1 MSRASDAGADTGDT
15 PSLAWRA
22 SSSATILG
30 VVSLCRAFLYAC
42 SRPET
47 HGLDS
52 FLEILDS
59 RQDPT
64 KRTKGLITVS
74 NHISVM
80 DDPLIWG
87 FLPLRYNFGLD
98 SWNKRWSFGSY
109 DICYQTRPLS
119 WFFTM
124 GQVLPT
130 HRLAHSPFGGLAQP
144 AVTQAIRL
152 LSKGPFPAEPHLARP
167 ERQHW
172 SMQNVCVDPF
182 SELSTAYTT
191 DGVDSHLAPTAY
203 SCNSYSWVHIFP
215 EGKIHQ
221 APNKT
226 MRYFKWGVARLIL
239 ETSECPDVVPIWL
252 EGIDQVMHE
261 SREFPRFLPR
271 PGKDVSITFG
281 KMVDTESVFGEARRK
296 WQAIKAK
303 AEKASPESRDL
314 PVGVLSDELLNGR
327 EAVELRKEVTKK
339 VRDLVLEVRRSRGLP
354 DEDPKEGLVETWIRE
369 GPKREGKMRDDS
381 WVRDI

>member
-1 MSRASDAGADTGDT
+1 MFASVDSGATADS

-22 SSSATILG
+22 MSSTTIFG
-30 VVSLCRAFLYAC
+30 VAALCRSFLFLC
-42 SRPET
+42 SRPEV

-52 FLEILDS
+52 FLELLDS
-59 RQDPT
+59 RRDPAT
-64 KRTKGLITVS
+64 RTRGLLTVS
-74 NHISVM
+74 NHTSVM
-80 DDPLIWG
+80 DDPIMWG
-87 FLPLRYNFGLD
+87 FLPMRYNSGLA
-98 SWNKRWSFGSY
+98 SWNKRWGFGSH
-109 DICYQTRPLS
+109 DICFQNRPLS
-119 WFFTM
+119 LFFTM

-130 HRLAHSPFGGLAQP
+130 HRLAHSPHGGLAQP

-152 LSKGPFPAEPHLARP
+152 LSKGPFPVDPHQQPRS

-172 SMQNVCVDPF
+172 SLQNVCVDPF
-182 SELSTAYTT
+182 SDVPTAFTT
-191 DGVDSHLAPTAY
+191 DGEDSHLAPSAY
-203 SCNSYSWVHIFP
+203 ACNSYAWMHIFP

-239 ETSECPDVVPIWL
+239 EASECPDVVPIWL
-252 EGIDQVMHE
+252 EGFDQVMHE

-271 PGKDVSITFG
+271 PGKEVSVTFG
-281 KMVDTESVFGEARRK
+281 KKVDSEAVFGDMRRR
-296 WQAIKAK
+296 WQEIKAK
-303 AEKASPESRDL
+303 AELTAPDTRDL
-314 PVGVLSDELLNGR
+314 PLGVLNDELLYGR

-339 VRDLVLEVRRSRGLP
+339 VRELVLEVRRSRGLP

-369 GPKREGKMRDDS
+369 GPKREGKMEDDS

>member
-1 MSRASDAGADTGDT
+1 MSASVDSGATADS

-22 SSSATILG
+22 MSSTTIFG
-30 VVSLCRAFLYAC
+30 VTALCRSFLFLC
-42 SRPET
+42 SRPEV

-52 FLEILDS
+52 FLELLNS
-59 RQDPT
+59 RQDPAA
-64 KRTKGLITVS
+64 RTRGLLTVS
-74 NHISVM
+74 NHTSVM
-80 DDPLIWG
+80 DDPIMWG
-87 FLPLRYNFGLD
+87 FLPMRYNSGLA
-98 SWNKRWSFGSY
+98 SWNKRWGFGSH
-109 DICYQTRPLS
+109 DICFQNRPLS
-119 WFFTM
+119 LFFTM

-130 HRLAHSPFGGLAQP
+130 HRLAHSPHGGLAQP

-152 LSKGPFPAEPHLARP
+152 LSKGPFPVDPYQQPRP

-172 SMQNVCVDPF
+172 SLQNVCVDPF
-182 SELSTAYTT
+182 SDLPTAFTT
-191 DGVDSHLAPTAY
+191 DGEDSHLAPSAY
-203 SCNSYSWVHIFP
+203 ACNSYAWMHIFP

-239 ETSECPDVVPIWL
+239 EASECPDVVPIWL
-252 EGIDQVMHE
+252 EGFDQVMHE

-271 PGKDVSITFG
+271 PGKEVSVTFG
-281 KMVDTESVFGEARRK
+281 KKVDSEAVFGDMRRR
-296 WQAIKAK
+296 WQEIKAK
-303 AEKASPESRDL
+303 AESVAPDTRYL
-314 PVGVLSDELLNGR
+314 PLGVLNDELLYGR

-339 VRDLVLEVRRSRGLP
+339 VRELVLEVRRSRGLP

-369 GPKREGKMRDDS
+369 GPKREGKMEDDS